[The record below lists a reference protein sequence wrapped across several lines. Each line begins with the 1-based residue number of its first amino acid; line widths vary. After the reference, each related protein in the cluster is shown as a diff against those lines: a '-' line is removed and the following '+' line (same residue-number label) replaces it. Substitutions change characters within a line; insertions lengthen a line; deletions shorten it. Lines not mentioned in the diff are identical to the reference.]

1 MVAKCSSTSL
11 ILWSLLFLITP
22 KLWGAEIVGRILD
35 AETSQ
40 GVAHAIVRAM
50 PQQKNRR
57 EVQVETNEDGKY
69 ALELLRGKYR
79 LFVSAPESNY
89 RSRFYSSTGREQGD
103 FIDVPTFESFII
115 INVPLT
121 SGGSISGS
129 VRRVIDNLPIGN
141 LRVYAEAPNFRV
153 SVNSNRDGSYIFR
166 ALPPSDYRI
175 HVLPLDENYISLYF
189 DNVLD
194 SRYAELIHLE
204 RRQEVTGIDFRLR
217 FGGAI
222 SGRVFA
228 RKNREPIPG
237 LEVIVEKQNSQEPP
251 LFTYTDAQGF
261 YALHGLSDGQYTVET
276 GTQRDANPETR
287 SRKRFLTQYYHG
299 RLDRELAEKVTVES
313 GTSVTGVEFSLVEG
327 GMITGTVRSRYNGS
341 PISGIEILPQDISK
355 TVLHPPKGK
364 TNTAGRYVIED
375 LAPGEYILDTS
386 LPKNSQRFVK
396 VFYRDKLSPERADK
410 ITVDED
416 ARIRAIDFNLTL
428 GATLKGRL
436 KADEPDYK
444 FNPAGDSL
452 VLKRVDADIEGF
464 GEKNFKP
471 NSDGSFT
478 IEGTAPGRYSLFPK
492 ITDPNVLPQEN
503 PAGKVL
509 DVLEAEVV
517 EGVDFALKIG
527 GSISGT
533 VSTQSDF
540 YRLDKLLLILISV
553 KENTKTYFDLTTEH
567 YSIAGVQPGKYVL
580 ILLSNPE
587 KTHPK
592 EVLQPTRVFD
602 TRLIEV
608 FKGRTTRNIDF
619 QIANSVEKQPGLLP

>member
-1 MVAKCSSTSL
+1 MVAKCLSTSL

-40 GVAHAIVRAM
+40 GVVHAIVRAM

-57 EVQVETNEDGKY
+57 EVQVETNEDGRY

-79 LFVSAPESNY
+79 LFVSVPESNY

-166 ALPPSDYRI
+166 ALPPNDYRI
-175 HVLPLDENYISLYF
+175 HVLPLDENYISVYF

-341 PISGIEILPQDISK
+341 PISGIEILPQDISR

-509 DVLEAEVV
+509 DVVEAEVV

>member
-1 MVAKCSSTSL
+1 
-11 ILWSLLFLITP
+11 
-22 KLWGAEIVGRILD
+22 
-35 AETSQ
+35 
-40 GVAHAIVRAM
+40 
-50 PQQKNRR
+50 
-57 EVQVETNEDGKY
+57 
-69 ALELLRGKYR
+69 
-79 LFVSAPESNY
+79 
-89 RSRFYSSTGREQGD
+89 
-103 FIDVPTFESFII
+103 
-115 INVPLT
+115 
-121 SGGSISGS
+121 
-129 VRRVIDNLPIGN
+129 
-141 LRVYAEAPNFRV
+141 
-153 SVNSNRDGSYIFR
+153 
-166 ALPPSDYRI
+166 
-175 HVLPLDENYISLYF
+175 
-189 DNVLD
+189 
-194 SRYAELIHLE
+194 
-204 RRQEVTGIDFRLR
+204 
-217 FGGAI
+217 
-222 SGRVFA
+222 
-228 RKNREPIPG
+228 
-237 LEVIVEKQNSQEPP
+237 
-251 LFTYTDAQGF
+251 
-261 YALHGLSDGQYTVET
+261 
-276 GTQRDANPETR
+276 
-287 SRKRFLTQYYHG
+287 
-299 RLDRELAEKVTVES
+299 
-313 GTSVTGVEFSLVEG
+313 
-327 GMITGTVRSRYNGS
+327 MITGTVRSRYNGS

-509 DVLEAEVV
+509 DVVEAEVV
-517 EGVDFALKIG
+517 EGVDFSLKIG